1 MRLLR
6 AVGTQAALAAR
17 DRTAQPSLMRRLLLA
32 ALLALAPALCATDL
46 RLVRVWP
53 EWRAAESF
61 ARISEF
67 FNGKENTGNQ
77 TLLRSQ
83 PKERAG
89 YYFLIRTEAKAAFA
103 GARVE
108 VQVLLPGAAE
118 PKKFSFP
125 ADLPAGQHVT
135 LAGLTGADWPGE
147 KTAPAAWRVAVLA
160 ADGTVLAE
168 EKSFLWAT
176 PAPAK
181 K

>member
-1 MRLLR
+1 
-6 AVGTQAALAAR
+6 
-17 DRTAQPSLMRRLLLA
+17 MRRLFLA
-32 ALLALAPALCATDL
+32 ALLALAPALCAADL

-67 FNGKENTGNQ
+67 FDGKENTGNQ
-77 TLLRSQ
+77 TVLRSQ
-83 PKERAG
+83 TKERAG
-89 YYFLIRTEAKAAFA
+89 YYFLIRTETQAAIA

-108 VQVLLPGAAE
+108 VQVLLSGTAE
-118 PKKFSFP
+118 PKKFSFA
-125 ADLPAGQHVT
+125 ADLPAGSHVT
-135 LAGLTGADWPGE
+135 LAGLTGPDWPSE

-160 ADGTVLAE
+160 ADGTVLAQ
-168 EKSFLWAT
+168 EKSFLWSD